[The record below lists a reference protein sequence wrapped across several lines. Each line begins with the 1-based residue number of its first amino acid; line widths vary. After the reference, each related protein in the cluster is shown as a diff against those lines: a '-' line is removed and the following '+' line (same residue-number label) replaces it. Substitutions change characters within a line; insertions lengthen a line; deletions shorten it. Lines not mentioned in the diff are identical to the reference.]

1 MFLRISESVV
11 PAPTVVYFAD
21 QLEQEQILP

>member
-1 MFLRISESVV
+1 MFLRVSESIV
-11 PAPTVVYFAD
+11 PAPTVVYFAA